1 MFFAPHLVKLTTRE
15 YTCYGLF
22 CLRVKNVHVAVVA
35 AVVISGGILCA
46 EGFFIHVGWCLYC
59 KIKRS
64 DEETK
69 AKGLSCCEA

>member
-1 MFFAPHLVKLTTRE
+1 VA
-15 YTCYGLF
+15 F
-22 CLRVKNVHVAVVA
+22 CVRRV
-35 AVVISGGILCA
+35 
-46 EGFFIHVGWCLYC
+46 FFIHVGWCLYC

>member
-1 MFFAPHLVKLTTRE
+1 VLWVV
-15 YTCYGLF
+15 LF
-22 CLRVKNVHVAVVA
+22 VGEECSR
-35 AVVISGGILCA
+35 GGGGQRWHFVC
-46 EGFFIHVGWCLYC
+46 GGFFFIHVGWCLYC